1 MSNFKI
7 TPKVYK
13 VDGAAYKPG
22 DNLILMGPVRND
34 IMLVGL
40 KGTQDKP
47 ITVTADEKLLIKGIY
62 PGQRVVLFSG
72 CSFIRFVGLD
82 GAPIEI
88 TGGGQAVDFREL
100 STNFEAAY
108 LHIHHVGYSGIN
120 GKTDP
125 TCDPKTWRGNFTL
138 YYPWIHHCLIEDL
151 TDGEG
156 IYVGESHYH
165 QTFPLKNCPT
175 GVTSAKEHD
184 VIGAKIHDNIVRR
197 VGADGIQLGANIEDG
212 YIGRNEV
219 TEFGTKLING
229 KPVFGQ
235 SSGIQANPGTV
246 AIIEDN
252 VVNGGSSFGIIA
264 QGRSGTIVRRNRVSN
279 TVGGIMTVARE
290 TNDNGVLQVTK
301 NTFTDITG
309 VGVEYYSPV
318 NFDQNVIQ
326 VKTGSQLYKQGGS
339 GGKITKPNNFELIG
353 NSEQLGLDASGIPTA
368 ASKIPAGVGWKDF
381 VKPEPP
387 KPVKLFSQALIE
399 QVTTNGVVEYFLT
412 VEDPANFGGFRRK
425 L

>member
-13 VDGAAYKPG
+13 VDGSSYKPG
-22 DNLILMGPVRND
+22 DNLILIGPERND

-47 ITVTADEKLLIKGIY
+47 ITITADEKLLIKGIY

-108 LHIHHVGYSGIN
+108 LYIHHVGYSGIN

-138 YYPWIHHCLIEDL
+138 YNPWIHNCLIEDL

-165 QTFPLKNCPT
+165 STFPLSNCPS
-175 GVTSAKEHD
+175 GAKTALEHD
-184 VIGAKIHDNIVRR
+184 VIGAKIHDNIIRR
-197 VGADGIQLGANIEDG
+197 VGADGIQLGANIKDG
-212 YIGRNEV
+212 YIARNTVEK
-219 TEFGTKLING
+219 FGTRLVNG

-246 AIIEDN
+246 ALIEDN
-252 VVNGGSSFGIIA
+252 IVDGGTSFGLIV
-264 QGRSGTIVRRNRVSN
+264 QGRTGTIVRRNRVNN
-279 TVGGIMTVARE
+279 TAGGIMTVTRE
-290 TNDNGVLQVTK
+290 TSDKGTFQVYN
-301 NTFTDITG
+301 NTFTEITG
-309 VGVEYYSPV
+309 NGVESYS
-318 NFDQNVIQ
+318 NTDFLNNVLQ
-326 VKTGSQLYKQGGS
+326 MKSGQWYKKFGGTLN
-339 GGKITKPNNFELIG
+339 TKNKAGIETNFEFLG
-353 NSEQLGLDASGIPTA
+353 NLEQLGLDASGIPTA
-368 ASKIPAGVGWKDF
+368 ASRIPAGVGWKDF
-381 VKPEPP
+381 VKPTPEPP
-387 KPVKLFSQALIE
+387 KPTKEAGAVELVTENGIDTWYLTTPSGKRKKIE
-399 QVTTNGVVEYFLT
+399 
-412 VEDPANFGGFRRK
+412 
-425 L
+425 